1 MKIII
6 THVYLLISPVPPHD
20 CFDVLSISLYRGEN
34 SGVNY
39 LHHRN
44 ILFQYY
50 DINDPIER

>member
-1 MKIII
+1 MKIIT

-20 CFDVLSISLYRGEN
+20 CFGVLSISLYRGEN

-50 DINDPIER
+50 DINDSIER